1 MIYKPQ
7 GISLIYFQ
15 REQLV
20 IGTFVNTT
28 YCLSLNIRVKNEG
41 RNPNISHQVLGG
53 WGGDN
58 ETNKTH
64 FLTERF

>member
-7 GISLIYFQ
+7 GISLIYLQ

-20 IGTFVNTT
+20 LGNFVNTI
-28 YCLSLNIRVKNEG
+28 YCLSLNIRVKNER
-41 RNPNISHQVLGG
+41 RNPNISDQVLGD

-58 ETNKTH
+58 ETNKTI
-64 FLTERF
+64 F